1 MKAPALATILILIAL
16 LAGCGGGEPEQSQS
30 EPQSSSAAG
39 AEAGIAPDAKLAPAP
54 AEGLAER
61 QEVTTGSVSLTAADP
76 VDTGRTVV
84 RIVENAG
91 GRVDDRTERP
101 RTDDTEPSSSLT
113 VRIPA
118 DRLTATLDE
127 ISDLG
132 EVTGVSVS
140 RSDVTM
146 QAQDLDARIGAL
158 QASVTRLQALIATAA
173 NTADLIEAENALSQR
188 QAEVDSLVAQRRVLA
203 DQVELATISIDIT
216 TDGPGSADPDSFWDG
231 VVAGWHALL
240 SALHGLVVFLGR
252 AVPWVGFLALVVLV
266 GYALLR
272 LVRRR

>member
-30 EPQSSSAAG
+30 DSQSSPAAG

-127 ISDLG
+127 ISGLG

-146 QAQDLDARIGAL
+146 QTQDLDARIGAL
-158 QASVTRLQALIATAA
+158 QASVTRLQGLIATAA

-188 QAEVDSLVAQRRVLA
+188 QAELDSLVAQRRALA

-240 SALHGLVVFLGR
+240 SALHGLIVFLGR

-266 GYALLR
+266 GYALVR

>member
-1 MKAPALATILILIAL
+1 MKAPALATILILTAL
-16 LAGCGGGEPEQSQS
+16 LAGCSGGEPEQSQS
-30 EPQSSSAAG
+30 SLTAG
-39 AEAGIAPDAKLAPAP
+39 ADVGIAPDAKLAPAP
-54 AEGLAER
+54 AEGLAKR
-61 QEVTTGSVSLTAADP
+61 QEVTTGTVSLTATDP

-84 RIVENAG
+84 RIVEDAG

-101 RTDDTEPSSSLT
+101 RSNDTEPSSSLT

-140 RSDVTM
+140 KSDVTM
-146 QAQDLDARIGAL
+146 QTQDLDARIGAL
-158 QASVTRLQALIATAA
+158 QASVTRLQGLIATAA
-173 NTADLIEAENALSQR
+173 NTADLIEAENALSER
-188 QAEVDSLVAQRRVLA
+188 QAELDSLVAQRRALS

-216 TDGPGSADPDSFWDG
+216 TDGPDSAGPDSFWDG

-240 SALHGLVVFLGR
+240 SALHGLIVFLGR
-252 AVPWVGFLALVVLV
+252 AVPWVGFAALVVLV
-266 GYALLR
+266 GYAVVR

>member
-1 MKAPALATILILIAL
+1 MKAPALATILILTAL
-16 LAGCGGGEPEQSQS
+16 LAGCSGGEPEQSQS
-30 EPQSSSAAG
+30 ESQSSLTAG
-39 AEAGIAPDAKLAPAP
+39 ADAGIAPDAKLAPAP

-61 QEVTTGSVSLTAADP
+61 QEVTTGTVSLIATDP
-76 VDTGRTVV
+76 IDAGRTVV
-84 RIVENAG
+84 RIVEDAG

-140 RSDVTM
+140 KSDVTM
-146 QAQDLDARIGAL
+146 QTQDLDARIGAL
-158 QASVTRLQALIATAA
+158 QASVTRLQGLIATAA
-173 NTADLIEAENALSQR
+173 NTADLIEAENALSER
-188 QAEVDSLVAQRRVLA
+188 QAELDSLVAQRRALA

-216 TDGPGSADPDSFWDG
+216 TDGPDSADPDSFWDG

-240 SALHGLVVFLGR
+240 SALHGLIVFLGR
-252 AVPWVGFLALVVLV
+252 AVPWVGFGALVVLV
-266 GYALLR
+266 GYAVVR

>member
-16 LAGCGGGEPEQSQS
+16 LAGCSGGEPEQSQS
-30 EPQSSSAAG
+30 ESQSSLAAG
-39 AEAGIAPDAKLAPAP
+39 ADAGTAPDAKLVPAP

-61 QEVTTGSVSLTAADP
+61 QEVTTGTVSLTAADP
-76 VDTGRTVV
+76 VDTGHTVV
-84 RIVENAG
+84 RIVEDAG

-140 RSDVTM
+140 KSDVTM
-146 QAQDLDARIGAL
+146 QTQDLDARIGAL
-158 QASVTRLQALIATAA
+158 QASVTRLQGLIATAA
-173 NTADLIEAENALSQR
+173 NTADLIEAENALSER
-188 QAEVDSLVAQRRVLA
+188 QAELDSLVAQRRALS

-216 TDGPGSADPDSFWDG
+216 TDGPDSADPDSFWDG

-240 SALHGLVVFLGR
+240 SALHGLIVFLGR
-252 AVPWVGFLALVVLV
+252 AVPWVGFAALVVLV
-266 GYALLR
+266 GYAIVR
-272 LVRRR
+272 LIRRR